1 MISPE
6 EATLG
11 VRAGSPQKSCARQF
25 PLLEFKGKEV
35 ASVLSI
41 NGFISLRSETFS
53 DGKCDIIFFREN

>member
-41 NGFISLRSETFS
+41 NG
-53 DGKCDIIFFREN
+53 